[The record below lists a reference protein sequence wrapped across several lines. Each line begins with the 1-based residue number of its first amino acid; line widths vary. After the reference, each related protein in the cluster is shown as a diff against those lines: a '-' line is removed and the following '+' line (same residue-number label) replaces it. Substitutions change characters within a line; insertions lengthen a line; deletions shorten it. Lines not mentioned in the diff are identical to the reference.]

1 MADGSGGSEQGFE
14 VKTAPAELPA
24 VGMSYN
30 FDMGAGRQL
39 VFQTH
44 FPQDGTPHALH
55 GLLDKLANAAARE
68 VAKAMLPG
76 AKKEVERG
84 EGYIVQLTA
93 DLERLD
99 TDAREKWDV
108 GPKKGHYKPSPQTSA
123 TIRKAQEQIEIAQRD
138 LVRWKA
144 QVAEYE
150 AKIGGMT

>member
-1 MADGSGGSEQGFE
+1 MADGGEPHNQ
-14 VKTAPAELPA
+14 VAPEAALPA

-44 FPQDGTPHALH
+44 VPQDCTSDALH
-55 GLLDKLANAAARE
+55 GLLDKLANAAKRE

-76 AKKEVERG
+76 ARKEVERG

-99 TDAREKWDV
+99 ADARERWEGEVAAGRKR
-108 GPKKGHYKPSPQTSA
+108 GHYKPAPQASA
-123 TIRKAQEQIEIAQRD
+123 TIRKAEEQIEIAKRD
-138 LVRWKA
+138 LNRWKD

-150 AKIGGMT
+150 ATIGG